1 MKFFLDLFKGIII
14 GIGSVSP
21 GVSGGAFAVM
31 LGVYDK
37 LTDAIAN
44 VFHNFK
50 RKVITLFPLGLGIVI
65 GILGFSR
72 IMKYLFEFH
81 ESQVKFLFI
90 GLMCGTIPS
99 VIKDANKRGFKIPYL
114 IPLIIAFGMTTVFT
128 LLENNVINMIPDT
141 SPGLPA
147 LLIYGAII
155 GFGTIV
161 PGVSSSFI
169 LMYIGVYEALLDGL
183 VSFNLMIIIPVGLG
197 FGLSILLF
205 ARIINF
211 LFRRAYGYTYYA
223 VLGFVLSSIIAIVP
237 STQLGLELVFGIVYS
252 VLGISISL
260 GCGKLSTN
268 MVGARN

>member
-1 MKFFLDLFKGIII
+1 MKFLVDLLKGIII

-37 LTDAIAN
+37 LTYAIAN

-81 ESQVKFLFI
+81 EWQVKFLFI

-99 VIKDANKRGFKIPYL
+99 VIKDANNKGFKTSYL
-114 IPLIIAFGMTTVFT
+114 IPFIIAFGMTTAFT
-128 LLENNVINMIPDT
+128 VLEDNIINMIPDT
-141 SPGLPA
+141 SPGLLA
-147 LLIYGAII
+147 LIIYGAII

-169 LMYIGVYEALLDGL
+169 LMYIGVYEILLDGL
-183 VSFNLMIIIPVGLG
+183 VSLDLMIIIPVGVG

-205 ARIINF
+205 ARMINF
-211 LFRRAYGYTYYA
+211 LFRKAYGYTYYA
-223 VLGFVLSSIIAIVP
+223 VLGFVLGSIIAIVP
-237 STQLGLELVFGIVYS
+237 PTQFGLEFVFGIVYCAI
-252 VLGISISL
+252 GIVISA
-260 GCGKLSTN
+260 GCGKLS
-268 MVGARN
+268 MGRVSARN